1 VNEESN
7 YQAIALER
15 VDEGRTCIVRLNRPE
30 RRNAWSA
37 EMAGELNHALSRLD
51 RDDDVRVIVLTGAG
65 SAFCV
70 GADLASAGAFADRES
85 GSDPTSWRTLVPPW
99 TLRKPVV
106 AAINGHAVGVGI
118 TYPLMCDLR
127 FVAEDAKLAFAFV
140 RRGVLSELASHA
152 ILPRLVGLER
162 AADLLLSGRTFLG
175 REAAEI
181 GLTHR
186 ALPADQVL
194 PAALEWAAE
203 VGRNT
208 APVSVAL
215 SKKLLWQSLAATPFA
230 TLRAEQEWMPW
241 ICNQADAAEGATAFI
256 ERREPRFRASPT
268 RDLPDW
274 P

>member
-1 VNEESN
+1 MKS
-7 YQAIALER
+7 YRALSVETL
-15 VDEGRTCIVRLNRPE
+15 EQGRTCILRLNRPE
-30 RRNAWSA
+30 RRNAWSP
-37 EMAGELNHALSRLD
+37 EMANELNDALTWLD
-51 RDDDVRVIVLTGAG
+51 KNDAVRVIVLTGAG

-70 GADLASAGAFADRES
+70 GADLSGAGSFADREG

-99 TLRKPVV
+99 SLRKPVV

-127 FVAEDAKLAFAFV
+127 FVAEEAKLAFAFV
-140 RRGVLSELASHA
+140 RRGVLPELASRT
-152 ILPRLVGLER
+152 ILPRLVGFER
-162 AADLLLSGRTFLG
+162 AADLLFSGRTFSG
-175 REAAEI
+175 REAAEM
-181 GLTHR
+181 GLAHR

-194 PAALEWAAE
+194 EAALEWAAE

-215 SKKLLWQSLAATPFA
+215 SKRLLWRSFSTPPFEM
-230 TLRAEQEWMPW
+230 LQAEQERMSW
-241 ICNQADAAEGATAFI
+241 ICNQGDAAEGAAAFV
-256 ERREPRFRASPT
+256 ERRLPDFRSSPT

>member
-1 VNEESN
+1 MTP
-7 YQAIALER
+7 YRAIALES
-15 VDEGRTCIVRLNRPE
+15 VEQGRTCIVRLNRPE
-30 RRNAWSA
+30 RRNAWSP
-37 EMAGELNHALSRLD
+37 EMAGELNDALGRLD
-51 RDDDVRVIVLTGAG
+51 RDDAVRVIVLTGAG

-70 GADLASAGAFADRES
+70 GADLSDAGGFADREG

-140 RRGVLSELASHA
+140 RRGVLPELASHA

-162 AADLLLSGRTFLG
+162 AADLLLSGRTFSG
-175 REAAEI
+175 REAAEM
-181 GLTHR
+181 GLAHR
-186 ALPADQVL
+186 ALPAADVL
-194 PAALEWAAE
+194 DAALAWAAE

-215 SKKLLWQSLAATPFA
+215 SKRLLWRSLDASPFE

-241 ICNQADAAEGATAFI
+241 ICNQVDAAEGAAAFV
-256 ERREPRFRASPT
+256 ERREPRFKVSPT